1 MISLRPTNL
10 LFFAVGFVVFAN
22 QVFAHSG
29 LKGRRWAYGAVQG
42 INVAFVAFVLSIPL
56 FDLPD
61 STRAIVR
68 TFLAIFGTWHFVQS
82 WQARAA
88 VRRAEAQRERNA
100 EVLAFEA
107 ELAKRNAGAS
117 TGGAGPNEP

>member
-29 LKGRRWAYGAVQG
+29 LKGKRWVYGAVQS
-42 INVAFVAFVLSIPL
+42 INVVFVTFVLSIPL

-68 TFLAIFGTWHFVQS
+68 TFLAIFGIWHFVQS

-88 VRRAEAQRERNA
+88 VRRAEVQRERNA

-107 ELAKRNAGAS
+107 ELAKRKAEVGA
-117 TGGAGPNEP
+117 GGAGPTEP